1 MGKLITMILE
11 LLFGKKLNKVEKEKI
26 VNEEAEIVAETHKE
40 ASDRLSKEAD
50 VKLHLDIRLERL
62 KGRKERRK
70 ERAKHRKD
78 LGFLGIF
85 KRKIK

>member
-1 MGKLITMILE
+1 MGKLLTMILNF
-11 LLFGKKLNKVEKEKI
+11 LLGNKVNAIKKEKI
-26 VNEEAEIVAETHKE
+26 ANQEAEIVAETHKE
-40 ASDRLSKEAD
+40 ASERLNKEAE
-50 VKLHLDIRLERL
+50 VKLHIDIRLERL